1 MSAPDPR
8 EAASATLGC
17 PLCGAPIGPNDTR
30 CPDCNMTLDGV
41 GGRPAAFDRQAL
53 WSWAAALLALY
64 VVVLLVVVV
73 AR

>member
-1 MSAPDPR
+1 
-8 EAASATLGC
+8 
-17 PLCGAPIGPNDTR
+17 
-30 CPDCNMTLDGV
+30 MTLDGV